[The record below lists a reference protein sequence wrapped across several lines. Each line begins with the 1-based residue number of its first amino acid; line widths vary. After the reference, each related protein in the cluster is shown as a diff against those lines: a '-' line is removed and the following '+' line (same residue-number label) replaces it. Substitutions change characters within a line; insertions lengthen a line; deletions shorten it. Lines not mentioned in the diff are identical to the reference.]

1 MYAFVKKK
9 GFFYWEIPVNEIY
22 VELQSAVGL

>member
-1 MYAFVKKK
+1 MYAFVKK